1 MIRVK
6 PISRRALLGVPL
18 AGAGALLLGRHA
30 GFKSSGAIVGPDSPY
45 LLADQSPPYDQS
57 FAAFSTRLSVEPD
70 EELQIR
76 VRAQSEVDV
85 EIYRIGWTAR
95 GRFGTVVARYEQVG
109 LASVE
114 ASAPPLTW
122 PIAVRCPVPRHWSS
136 GLYVAVV
143 GDRSDRTRRRFAP
156 FVVRSAGRPARIVVS
171 VPFTTYHAY
180 NAWGG
185 ASLYGFNS
193 PNGVARA
200 LPIAR
205 PFDVFDGAGFMF
217 YGDWQLA
224 RWLDRE
230 QYCVSYITSYDLHR
244 DQGCLDGAAVLVT
257 AFHDEYWSTP
267 MRDTL
272 ERFLG
277 TGGNA
282 MFLAANSIYWRIR
295 LDESAMTCH
304 KATSMTDDPHPDI
317 TATWRSQ
324 LIGKPESLIL
334 GSQYG
339 DYEFPYGTGFD
350 WTVAADDHWLYE
362 GTGLT
367 NGATLRGLVGY
378 EWDYAPSRLHPGTT
392 VLAHTDF
399 EKANGDRRVHNATER
414 VHPGG
419 GTVVNVGTTYW
430 PRFLIGDDAFRADE
444 TVQQMTHNMLNR
456 LGGTRSG

>member
-1 MIRVK
+1 MK
-6 PISRRALLGVPL
+6 PISRRALLGAPL
-18 AGAGALLLGRHA
+18 AGAGALLLARHA
-30 GFKSSGAIVGPDSPY
+30 GPEPSGGVFGPDSPY
-45 LLADQSPPYDQS
+45 LLANQSPPYDQS
-57 FAAFSTRLSVEPD
+57 FAAFSTCASVEPGD
-70 EELQIR
+70 ELQIR
-76 VRAQSEVDV
+76 VRAQGAVDV
-85 EIYRIGWTAR
+85 EIYRIGWTGR
-95 GRFGTVVARYEQVG
+95 GRLGTAVATYENVR

-114 ASAPPLTW
+114 ASATPLTW
-122 PIAVRCPVPRHWSS
+122 PIAVSRRVPRSWKS

-143 GDRSDRTRRRFAP
+143 GDRFDRTSRRFAP

-185 ASLYGFNS
+185 ASLYRFNS
-193 PNGVARA
+193 PTGVASV

-230 QYCVSYITSYDLHR
+230 QYGVSYITSYDLHR
-244 DQGCLDGAAVLVT
+244 NQGCLDGAAVLVT

-267 MRDTL
+267 MRDNL
-272 ERFLG
+272 ERFLD

-282 MFLAANSIYWRIR
+282 MFLTANSIYWRVR
-295 LDESAMTCH
+295 LDETTMTCH
-304 KATSMTDDPHPDI
+304 KATSRSDDPHPDV
-317 TATWRSQ
+317 TATWRSD
-324 LIGKPESLIL
+324 LINRPENLIL
-334 GSQYG
+334 GSQYQ

-350 WTVAADDHWLYE
+350 WTVTADDHWLYE

-367 NGATLRGLVGY
+367 SGATLRGLVGY
-378 EWDYAPSRLHPGTT
+378 EWDRAPSRIPPGTT

-399 EKANGDRRVHNATER
+399 KKANGDTRCHNATER
-414 VHPGG
+414 VQPGG

-430 PRFLIGDDAFRADE
+430 PRFLIGDHAFHADDA
-444 TVQQMTHNMLNR
+444 VQRMTHNMLNR
-456 LGGTRSG
+456 LGGTRPG